1 MWQCG
6 SRGWRQRLPI
16 NAEVGPQ
23 KVLKAA
29 FCLPPCLDGP
39 NSPRLQRQ
47 RVAHLH
53 TQSSSSSSSMWHQQ
67 GINGA
72 SASSHLTPFSL
83 FAFFVVCGAARSVI
97 DHQCQKW
104 PHVSSISSSNNSD
117 GDGGSD
123 AGSTKCRHCG
133 NIGNIHTATQPHGAA
148 TITMRIPQISI
159 NFHDVKRPT
168 NRNKSMPSRPISDCI
183 SVSISDCSFDFI
195 HYARQM
201 REESI
206 DKHK

>member
-1 MWQCG
+1 MTEEG
-6 SRGWRQRLPI
+6 AAERRRGCQQRRPI

-39 NSPRLQRQ
+39 NSARLQRR

-53 TQSSSSSSSMWHQQ
+53 TQSSSSSSTGHQR

-97 DHQCQKW
+97 DHQWQKW
-104 PHVSSISSSNNSD
+104 PHVSSNSSGN
-117 GDGGSD
+117 GD

-133 NIGNIHTATQPHGAA
+133 NIGNIHTA

-183 SVSISDCSFDFI
+183 CVSSFDFI

>member
-1 MWQCG
+1 MG
-6 SRGWRQRLPI
+6 PI
-16 NAEVGPQ
+16 VRDYNAEE
-23 KVLKAA
+23 LHI
-29 FCLPPCLDGP
+29 CIP
-39 NSPRLQRQ
+39 NRRRHHQRGINGASTGHQ
-47 RVAHLH
+47 R
-53 TQSSSSSSSMWHQQ
+53 S
-67 GINGA
+67 INGA

-104 PHVSSISSSNNSD
+104 LHVSSSSSSGISN
-117 GDGGSD
+117 GDG
-123 AGSTKCRHCG
+123 GSTKCRHCG
-133 NIGNIHTATQPHGAA
+133 NIGNIHTA

-183 SVSISDCSFDFI
+183 CVSISSSSIDFI

>member
-1 MWQCG
+1 MG
-6 SRGWRQRLPI
+6 PI
-16 NAEVGPQ
+16 VRDYNAEE
-23 KVLKAA
+23 LHI
-29 FCLPPCLDGP
+29 CIP
-39 NSPRLQRQ
+39 NRRRHHQR
-47 RVAHLH
+47 
-53 TQSSSSSSSMWHQQ
+53 

-72 SASSHLTPFSL
+72 STGHQRSICILTLDPLFVIRFFCCVWRGTFCNRSSMPK
-83 FAFFVVCGAARSVI
+83 VAA
-97 DHQCQKW
+97 CQQQQQRG
-104 PHVSSISSSNNSD
+104 ICN
-117 GDGGSD
+117 GD

-133 NIGNIHTATQPHGAA
+133 NIGNIHTAT
-148 TITMRIPQISI
+148 ITMRIPKISI

-183 SVSISDCSFDFI
+183 CVCVSSSNSSFDFI